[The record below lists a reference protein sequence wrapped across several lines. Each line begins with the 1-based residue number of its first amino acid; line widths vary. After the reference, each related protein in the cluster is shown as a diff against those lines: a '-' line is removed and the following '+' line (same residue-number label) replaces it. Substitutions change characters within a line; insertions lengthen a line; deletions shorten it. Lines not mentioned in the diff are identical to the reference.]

1 MQDSRQPY
9 TACWRVRSWQ
19 LRSGRSSGQYA
30 PDGPSSA
37 WRDDTQNDIAELA
50 SAPQR
55 LEAGWLMAG
64 EGDADLGLVADEG
77 FAGDVVGQVVE
88 VPVNGNSR
96 GVLIDH

>member
-1 MQDSRQPY
+1 
-9 TACWRVRSWQ
+9 
-19 LRSGRSSGQYA
+19 
-30 PDGPSSA
+30 
-37 WRDDTQNDIAELA
+37 
-50 SAPQR
+50 
-55 LEAGWLMAG
+55 MAG